1 MVAMLVGLWKLNGGD
16 VVAILVGLW
25 KRGGGGCI
33 GEFVQSN

>member
-1 MVAMLVGLWKLNGGD
+1 MAMLVGLVEAKWWGC
-16 VVAILVGLW
+16 VAILVGLW